1 MDKKGRLSRLGTKLV
16 GMSVL
21 GLVLA
26 FTAFYLV
33 DNLAV
38 PWLLYSERFAPLWEA
53 RQTAVIQS
61 WQDYITGNGLTVEE
75 AAEYVEQFSRNS
87 FSSMVTT
94 YLTTADSA
102 RADMSVSTIRLI
114 APNVYQSLTSFVE
127 LYPIQCADGVLS
139 ITTPSVALQIRN
151 FVRLAGLLLSLLIF
165 CAVMIPGIVRLVRRI
180 GVLSRETGVLMAGDL
195 DHAIKVK
202 GRDELS
208 ALGED
213 IERLRLSVL
222 ARLEGEREAVGANAR
237 LITSLSHDIRTPLTK
252 LTGYLDILTYEKYQ
266 GQEEHDE
273 YLRLSSEKA
282 AQLKA
287 LTDQLFTSAQVAAPA
302 SGLEQPPEAVDGGA
316 LLGQLLT
323 EQCDDLCR
331 EGFIIQPP
339 VFDRKFTLCLR
350 TEDAVRVFDNL
361 YSNFRKY
368 ADPASPIEITWKDAP
383 ERVTLRFRSRVLPAP
398 DRADSHGLGVP
409 TMRELLERSG
419 GTLEARQKDGV
430 YQTILTFPKHR
441 EPR

>member
-1 MDKKGRLSRLGTKLV
+1 
-16 GMSVL
+16 MSVL

-26 FTAFYLV
+26 FAAFYLV

-38 PWLLYSERFAPLWEA
+38 PWLLYSERFTPVWEA
-53 RQTAVIQS
+53 RQTAVIRS
-61 WQDYITGNGLTVEE
+61 WQDYITEKDLTVAE
-75 AAEYVEQFSRNS
+75 AVEYVERSSRNS
-87 FSSMVTT
+87 FASMASV
-94 YLTTADSA
+94 YLTIADYD
-102 RADMSVSTIRLI
+102 RADRTVGTYPFFESDSPPSI
-114 APNVYQSLTSFVE
+114 YLTSSIE
-127 LYPIQCADGVLS
+127 LYPIQCADGILS
-139 ITTPSVALQIRN
+139 ITAPSVALQIRN

-252 LTGYLDILTYEKYQ
+252 LTGYLDILTYQKYQ
-266 GQEEHDE
+266 GQPEHDE
-273 YLRLSSEKA
+273 YLRLASEKA

-287 LTDQLFTSAQVAAPA
+287 LTDQLFASAQVAAPA

-368 ADPASPIEITWKDAP
+368 ADPASPIEITWKDAS
-383 ERVTLRFRSRVLPAP
+383 ERITLRFRSRVLSSP

-419 GTLEARQKDGV
+419 GTLEARQEDGV